1 MRTASLTP
9 PSITPQLEVSY
20 DDVSLCYFVRRFV
33 TPDEDDNLPGHL
45 SFLPSLFNHDGH
57 GVLELATLSVAQM
70 AAYNQFR
77 GDKFR
82 LQSYQN
88 HGRALQALRKT
99 IQSEDEVTD
108 DRVLAAV
115 LLLCMFKVN
124 NHEQIPTPK
133 VG

>member
-1 MRTASLTP
+1 MRATSSPRP
-9 PSITPQLEVSY
+9 PSIAPQLEVSY
-20 DDVSLCYFVRRFV
+20 DDVSLGYFVRRFV
-33 TPDEDDNLPGHL
+33 TPDDDNSLPGHL
-45 SFLPSLFNHDGH
+45 SFLPSLFNHSGH

-88 HGRALQALRKT
+88 YGRALRALRKT
-99 IQSEDEVTD
+99 IQDEDEVTD

-115 LLLCMFKVN
+115 LLLCMYKVKD
-124 NHEQIPTPK
+124 QS
-133 VG
+133 